1 MILKMCSLFLCI
13 IYLNSFLLF
22 QCLFTDLDVYM
33 YWITKSTTHMC
44 LFFVTFRLEKKRTF
58 RIKSSGNCKK
68 NQWISQCIV
77 GLYSPPSLSSTRHS
91 KIPEKKFILG
101 NYMTRWFHGKIFFK
115 WYLIIL
121 QWLLTAYF
129 YLFRAVMF
137 SEIFTLYFVV
147 ICPFICFSFQYYTL
161 LTIYLGLT

>member
-77 GLYSPPSLSSTRHS
+77 GLYSPPSLSSTRYS

-101 NYMTRWFHGKIFFK
+101 NYMTH
-115 WYLIIL
+115 L
-121 QWLLTAYF
+121 
-129 YLFRAVMF
+129 
-137 SEIFTLYFVV
+137 FVV
-147 ICPFICFSFQYYTL
+147 FMRLHFILFPSKRTFGRKEKSFLKGTL
-161 LTIYLGLT
+161 

>member
-1 MILKMCSLFLCI
+1 MILKMCSLFYVCI

-22 QCLFTDLDVYM
+22 QCLFKDLDVVYM

-68 NQWISQCIV
+68 KTSGYLNASWVFIVPHLFPPHGTQKSQ
-77 GLYSPPSLSSTRHS
+77 
-91 KIPEKKFILG
+91 KKKFILG

-121 QWLLTAYF
+121 QSLLTAYF
-129 YLFRAVMF
+129 YLFWAVKRF
-137 SEIFTLYFVV
+137 SHYFVV
-147 ICPFICFSFQYYTL
+147 ICSFICFSFQYYTL

>member
-1 MILKMCSLFLCI
+1 MFFLLDMILKMCSLFLCI

-77 GLYSPPSLSSTRHS
+77 GLYGPPSLSSTRYS
-91 KIPEKKFILG
+91 KIPEKKFHLRELYDTLFCCFYAIRGRSQRTSPLFL
-101 NYMTRWFHGKIFFK
+101 RF
-115 WYLIIL
+115 
-121 QWLLTAYF
+121 LTPPPPMSPKVT
-129 YLFRAVMF
+129 FR
-137 SEIFTLYFVV
+137 
-147 ICPFICFSFQYYTL
+147 
-161 LTIYLGLT
+161 